1 MCGDWPLAA
10 HAGFVPQTVI
20 FALAGSGIDIDPV
33 LRVALSALLL
43 MVSGIIGIA
52 LFQLYRKRHGA

>member
-1 MCGDWPLAA
+1 M
-10 HAGFVPQTVI
+10 I